1 MAGKNIAPR
10 PATWRVLYVD
20 PSGANRVSTVKS
32 QADAAALVAEL
43 AGQGVTAKMKATAA
57 AWRARF
63 VDDSGREH
71 ARHFPRKRDAQAW
84 LDAQT
89 SSMLTGTYVVPKAG
103 RITFRDYAETWRTSQ
118 VFRPRTASLVELA
131 LRVRVYPL
139 IGDRRLETLSK
150 ATIQSLVATL
160 AERYAARTVT
170 VTYSYVSTILK
181 DAVENRRI
189 ARTPCVGIKLPEI
202 VRTRIEPRST
212 EQVRTAAAVMGPRL
226 EAAVWLAAGMG
237 LRRGE
242 VFGLTVDR
250 VKFLERKVIVDRQL
264 IDVRRG
270 GVPVFGPPKTISSV
284 REVPLPD
291 FVAEVLA
298 RHLKRFKPGPEGL
311 LFTTFRGNPWRS
323 KTFYDEW
330 RQKLDAADLAGF
342 DFHELRHYYASLLID
357 SGASVK
363 VVQARLGHKSA
374 EETLNTYSHLW
385 PDSDDRTRDAIDAAL
400 RAEPAAEPAG
410 FPDSLRTP
418 TPRRGYR
425 T

>member
-1 MAGKNIAPR
+1 MAGKSIAPR

-20 PSGANRVSTVKS
+20 ASGANRVSTMKSQEEADAFVARLAKQAIEPKVKS
-32 QADAAALVAEL
+32 AAAS
-43 AGQGVTAKMKATAA
+43 
-57 AWRARF
+57 WRARF
-63 VDDSGREH
+63 VDDTGREY

-89 SSMLTGTYVVPKAG
+89 SATLTGTYVVPKAG
-103 RITFRDYAETWRTSQ
+103 RITFKEYAESWRTSQ
-118 VFRPRTASLVELA
+118 VFRPRTAALVELA

-139 IGDRRLETLSK
+139 IGSRSLETISK
-150 ATIQSLVATL
+150 ATIQKLVATL
-160 AERYAARTVT
+160 SERYAARTVT

-181 DAVENRRI
+181 DAVANRRI
-189 ARTPCVGIKLPEI
+189 AHTPCVGIKLPEI
-202 VRTRIEPRST
+202 VRTRVEPRST
-212 EQVRTAAAVMGPRL
+212 EQVRTAARIVGPRL

-250 VKFLERKVIVDRQL
+250 VRFLERRVIVDRQL
-264 IDVRRG
+264 IDVQRG
-270 GVPVFGPPKTISSV
+270 GVPVFGPPKTKTSI
-284 REVPLPD
+284 REVPLPE

-298 RHLKRFKPGPEGL
+298 RHLGRFGSGPEGL

-330 RQKLDAADLAGF
+330 RQKLDAAGLKGF

-385 PDSDDRTRDAIDAAL
+385 PDSDDRTRDAIDAVL
-400 RAEPAAEPAG
+400 RADPGTQLPS
-410 FPDSLRTP
+410 FPDSRRTP
-418 TPRRGYR
+418 TL
-425 T
+425 